1 MQCSQNQPHHKGP
14 VMTFEEW
21 FSQRDWWKENTARE
35 RLSVEWDLLRARG
48 IPEESLPQIFDNII
62 DAIEAQFT

>member
-1 MQCSQNQPHHKGP
+1 
-14 VMTFEEW
+14 MTFEEW

-35 RLSVEWDLLRARG
+35 RLSAEWDLLRARG
-48 IPEESLPQIFDNII
+48 VPEESLPQIFENII